1 MNPAIAL
8 VLFAA
13 ALVVGGVMW
22 TIQRK
27 AIDPFARFRERLSHQ
42 ALTASPAAILTETL
56 DAVTDALGNAPTDAW
71 LWEPGGMVRMT
82 ARGAGQEFPMPEVN
96 PWAGVGDP
104 SSPVAFLLTFGPAGM
119 IRVGRGGYTPR
130 TQNAAKALV
139 PAVTAA
145 LEAAFLRQKQGEEI
159 ETLKARLD
167 AIEGGNA
174 Q

>member
-8 VLFAA
+8 VLLGA
-13 ALVVGGVMW
+13 ALLVGGVMW

-27 AIDPFARFRERLSHQ
+27 AIDPFARFRERLSQQ

-56 DAVTDALGNAPTDAW
+56 DAVTETLGNAPTDAW

-82 ARGAGQEFPMPEVN
+82 ARGAGHDFPMPEVN

-119 IRVGRGGYTPR
+119 VRVGRGAYASR
-130 TQNAAKALV
+130 TQDAAKALV

-145 LEAAFLRQKQGEEI
+145 LEAAFLRQKQSEEI
-159 ETLKARLD
+159 EALKRRLD
-167 AIEGGNA
+167 ALERGSP
-174 Q
+174 

>member
-8 VLFAA
+8 VLLGA
-13 ALVVGGVMW
+13 ALLVGGVLW

-56 DAVTDALGNAPTDAW
+56 DAVTDALGNPPTDAW

-82 ARGAGQEFPMPEVN
+82 ARGGGQDFPMPEVN

-104 SSPVAFLLTFGPAGM
+104 SSPIAFLLTFGPAGM
-119 IRVGRGGYTPR
+119 IRVGRGSYPPR
-130 TQNAAKALV
+130 AKDAAKALV
-139 PAVTAA
+139 PAITAA

-159 ETLKARLD
+159 EALKARLD
-167 AIEGGNA
+167 ALEGR
-174 Q
+174 

>member
-8 VLFAA
+8 VLLGA
-13 ALVVGGVMW
+13 ALLVGGVMW

-27 AIDPFARFRERLSHQ
+27 TIDPFARFRQRLTYQ
-42 ALTASPAAILTETL
+42 ALTASPSAILTETL
-56 DAVTDALGNAPTDAW
+56 DAVTETLASPATDAW
-71 LWEPGGMVRMT
+71 LWETGGMVKMT
-82 ARGAGQEFPMPEVN
+82 ARGGGKDFPMPEVN

-104 SSPVAFLLTFGPAGM
+104 SSPIAFLLTFGPAGM

-130 TQNAAKALV
+130 TQEAAKALV

-159 ETLKARLD
+159 EALKARLG
-167 AIEGGNA
+167 AMEA
-174 Q
+174 K

>member
-8 VLFAA
+8 VLLGA

-27 AIDPFARFRERLSHQ
+27 VTDPFARFRERLSHQ

-56 DAVTDALGNAPTDAW
+56 DAVTETLGNPPTDAW

-82 ARGAGQEFPMPEVN
+82 ARGAGHDFPMPEVN

-104 SSPVAFLLTFGPAGM
+104 SSPIAFLLTFGPAGM
-119 IRVGRGGYTPR
+119 IRVGRGPYPAR
-130 TQNAAKALV
+130 SRDAAKGLI

-145 LEAAFLRQKQGEEI
+145 MEAAFLRQKQGEEI
-159 ETLKARLD
+159 EALKARLD
-167 AIEGGNA
+167 ALERR
-174 Q
+174 